1 MRVTARAAALA
12 ASAFAAVVLASA
24 CSSTTTP
31 TATLSTAPGTP
42 ATSAPASSAPPATTP
57 PATTPPAT
65 PVTSAP
71 PVFTTAE
78 AAAKHL
84 YNAWKAGDKAA
95 ALQGASQSAVD
106 ALFSEDW
113 KAGTY
118 FFGGCSDDTQCQ
130 YNWAQGA
137 INMTISGNASS
148 GFIVTGVD
156 RGNAG

>member
-1 MRVTARAAALA
+1 MRVTPRAATLA
-12 ASAFAAVVLASA
+12 ACAFAAIVFASA
-24 CSSTTTP
+24 CSSAGTP

-42 ATSAPASSAPPATTP
+42 APSTPAVTTPPVTTP
-57 PATTPPAT
+57 PAEPA
-65 PVTSAP
+65 PP

-84 YNAWKAGDKAA
+84 YNAWKAGDKTT

-113 KAGTY
+113 KDKTY

-130 YNWAQGA
+130 YNWAEGA

-148 GFIVTGVD
+148 GFTVTAVD